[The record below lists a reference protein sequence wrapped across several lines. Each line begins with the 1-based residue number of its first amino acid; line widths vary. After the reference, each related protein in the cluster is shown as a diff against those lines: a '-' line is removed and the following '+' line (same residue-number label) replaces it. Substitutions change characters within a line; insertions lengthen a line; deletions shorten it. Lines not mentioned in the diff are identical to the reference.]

1 MSKLSLNSKLYI
13 AAVVAIGAGVLAH
26 ALLHWSSP
34 STAAFLVLLPL
45 TLAASRMRVKLPRM
59 NGLMSVNLPFL
70 LISAVKL
77 GAGEAFLIAALAG
90 LVQSL
95 PRRGKRVSV
104 VRAVFNSATI
114 LNAVAA
120 AAWVFSFALGRGA
133 ILTLALAAAGAMF
146 FLANTVP
153 IALVLWL
160 AEKQTPFKTWRA
172 MASLSGPFYTLSAGV
187 AAIVSPA
194 THLVFWALGLGLL
207 PLMYSIY
214 TSYKTYFAVQPS
226 LDPSTLQ
233 SLAADALVKDSHH
246 ASAAL
251 VN

>member
-1 MSKLSLNSKLYI
+1 MSKLSLNSKIYI
-13 AAVVAIGAGVLAH
+13 AAVVALGAGVLVN
-26 ALLHWSSP
+26 ALLQWQSHSL
-34 STAAFLVLLPL
+34 AAFLVLLPL

-77 GAGEAFLIAALAG
+77 GAGEALIIAALAG

-95 PRRGKRVSV
+95 PRVGKRVAAV
-104 VRAVFNSATI
+104 QAVFNSATI
-114 LNAVAA
+114 LNAVAI
-120 AAWVFSFALGRGA
+120 AAWTFSFALGRGA
-133 ILTLALAAAGAMF
+133 ILPIALAAAGIMF
-146 FLANTVP
+146 FVANTVP

-160 AEKQTPFKTWRA
+160 AEKQPLFKTWRS
-172 MASLSGPFYTLSAGV
+172 MAKLSGPFYTLSAGV
-187 AAIVSPA
+187 AAVVCPA
-194 THLVFWALGLGLL
+194 THLAFWGLGLGLL

-214 TSYKTYFAVQPS
+214 MSYCAYFAIQPS

-233 SLAADALVKDSHH
+233 ALAPGALMNENRA
-246 ASAAL
+246 ASTAL

>member
-1 MSKLSLNSKLYI
+1 MSKLSLNSKIYI
-13 AAVVAIGAGVLAH
+13 AAVVAIGAGVLVN
-26 ALLHWSSP
+26 ALLHWQSHSL
-34 STAAFLVLLPL
+34 AAFLVLLPL
-45 TLAASRMRVKLPRM
+45 TLATSRMRVKLPRM

-77 GAGEAFLIAALAG
+77 GPDQALIIAALEG

-95 PRRGKRVSV
+95 PRGGKRVAAV
-104 VRAVFNSATI
+104 QAVFNSATI

-133 ILTLALAAAGAMF
+133 ILTIAVAAAGAIF
-146 FLANTVP
+146 FVANTVP
-153 IALVLWL
+153 VALVLWL
-160 AEKQTPFKTWRA
+160 AEKQSLFKTWRS

-187 AAIVSPA
+187 AAIVCPA
-194 THLVFWALGLGLL
+194 THLAFWGLGVGLL

-214 TSYKTYFAVQPS
+214 TSYRAYFAIQPS

-233 SLAADALVKDSHH
+233 ALAPGALLNESRPP
-246 ASAAL
+246 STAL

>member
-13 AAVVAIGAGVLAH
+13 AAVAAIGAGVLVH
-26 ALLHWSSP
+26 ALLHWNSASM
-34 STAAFLVLLPL
+34 AAFLVLLPL

-77 GAGEAFLIAALAG
+77 GSGEALLIAALAG

-95 PRRGKRVSV
+95 PRGRKRVATV
-104 VRAVFNSATI
+104 QAVFNSATI

-120 AAWVFSFALGRGA
+120 ASWVFSFALGRGA
-133 ILTLALAAAGAMF
+133 ILTIALAAAGAMF

-160 AEKQTPFKTWRA
+160 AEGQTPFKAWRS
-172 MASLSGPFYTLSAGV
+172 MAGLSGPFYTLSAGV
-187 AAIVSPA
+187 AAIVCPA
-194 THLVFWALGLGLL
+194 THLAFWGLGLGLL

-214 TSYKTYFAVQPS
+214 TSYRAYFAVQPS
-226 LDPSTLQ
+226 LDPLTLQ
-233 SLAADALVKDSHH
+233 ALAPAALMNDSRS
-246 ASAAL
+246 ASTAL